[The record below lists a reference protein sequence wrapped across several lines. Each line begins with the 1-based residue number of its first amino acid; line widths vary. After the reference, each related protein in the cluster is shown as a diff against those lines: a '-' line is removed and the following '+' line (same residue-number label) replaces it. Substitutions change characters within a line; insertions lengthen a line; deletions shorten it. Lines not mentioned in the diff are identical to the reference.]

1 MLSLIKNRDPKIY
14 EKDSNFYH
22 EEGMTTDHS
31 IVYLLMNLQELDTDP
46 SFPIK
51 VKVHVVKHFNL

>member
-22 EEGMTTDHS
+22 EEGMMTDH
-31 IVYLLMNLQELDTDP
+31 YLLMNWQQ
-46 SFPIK
+46 FY
-51 VKVHVVKHFNL
+51 

>member
-31 IVYLLMNLQELDTDP
+31 IVYLLMNGQELDIDP

-51 VKVHVVKHFNL
+51 VKVVKHFYKE

>member
-31 IVYLLMNLQELDTDP
+31 IVYLLMNLQELDIDP
-46 SFPIK
+46 SFRIK
-51 VKVHVVKHFNL
+51 V

>member
-22 EEGMTTDHS
+22 EEGMTTDHYM
-31 IVYLLMNLQELDTDP
+31 VYLLMNGHGEILIL
-46 SFPIK
+46 
-51 VKVHVVKHFNL
+51 HFLLK